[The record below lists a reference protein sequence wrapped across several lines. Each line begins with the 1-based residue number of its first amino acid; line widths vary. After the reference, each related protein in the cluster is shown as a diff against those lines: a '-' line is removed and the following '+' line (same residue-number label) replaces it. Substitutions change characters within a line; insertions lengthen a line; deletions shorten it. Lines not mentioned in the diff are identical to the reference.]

1 MTMSSTGIQVGLINR
16 TDPATLV
23 NKLTMK
29 QVDEDQEITSQAF
42 GSQED
47 LEQSAL
53 RVPTERKGMPQ

>member
-1 MTMSSTGIQVGLINR
+1 MSSTGIQVGLINR

-53 RVPTERKGMPQ
+53 RVLTERKGMPQ